1 MNNRQV
7 MGNVRETVPKP
18 TTYGMVLTVAGVRR
32 DYRETKKI
40 SWSIKESD
48 FARLMSFPSSSRR
61 ERISSSG
68 PLGKEMVHPAFG
80 DNNVWSFGTLYQDHI
95 TLYCDPVN
103 CNLYATEHS
112 L

>member
-1 MNNRQV
+1 
-7 MGNVRETVPKP
+7 
-18 TTYGMVLTVAGVRR
+18 MVILYEFYSSV
-32 DYRETKKI
+32 
-40 SWSIKESD
+40 SM
-48 FARLMSFPSSSRR
+48 RLHSKGIELSM
-61 ERISSSG
+61 
-68 PLGKEMVHPAFG
+68 GKEMVHPAFG